1 MQSLTK
7 NRSLRKVEERV
18 GFSHMTAK
26 RILKKVG
33 CRASHKYKTQKL
45 LEQHNIIQCRL
56 HKYGPQYTAG
66 RSWYKFSTSASLLV
80 IKQASKQTFGL
91 MKMSRESSKPKQM
104 RLKQQ
109 VWHIL
114 REKLFLCEEK
124 LMPTKI
130 SVER

>member
-1 MQSLTK
+1 
-7 NRSLRKVEERV
+7 
-18 GFSHMTAK
+18 MTAK

-45 LEQHNIIQCRL
+45 SSTTLSSAGCISMDLSIQLEDPGINFQ
-56 HKYGPQYTAG
+56 
-66 RSWYKFSTSASLLV
+66 TSAPLLV

-114 REKLFLCEEK
+114 GEKLFLCEEK